1 MNQITTADEFPIIID
16 AMLFYNAEIDRIA
29 KLPASKEKN
38 RELDYLEAFALS
50 VVDRIEREKGG
61 EVKCT
66 IPTSKASS
74 PICESSSCTGKMSQ
88 TCAR

>member
-1 MNQITTADEFPIIID
+1 MNQITTADEFPTIID
-16 AMLFYNAEIDRIA
+16 AMRFYNAEIDRIA

-50 VVDRIEREKGG
+50 IASRIEHEKGG
-61 EVKCT
+61 EVRCT
-66 IPTSKASS
+66 IPISKVSS

-88 TCAR
+88 T